1 MKSLCLSLHHGQ
13 LAQDTGAEDGEE
25 VGDYNYGLLA
35 NIYTYKWTAIF
46 QHSFNYFITEE
57 IHSL

>member
-1 MKSLCLSLHHGQ
+1 MKSLCFSLRHGQ

-46 QHSFNYFITEE
+46 QHSFNYFITE
-57 IHSL
+57 